1 MADLTVSRKI
11 AILAYLDRGASALG
25 EMATHFH
32 TTPARMRRELSE
44 LFVMEIPNAGYFESP
59 VDIAIP
65 DDDDGEVRLIAND
78 TRTSPSLSLAEVL
91 TLMAVLDDHLGV
103 VDASTRAH
111 LLRLRQR
118 VVQASAQ
125 AGYGAALWPAPSV
138 NAREITDCLT
148 AAMRQRRLIE
158 LTYLKAGAD
167 LHLFDDVV
175 TVAPVSLTTGARPRL
190 IAAKDGQ
197 LRTYRLDRIVSCS
210 ALSET
215 FTQRLDAN
223 IRAQF
228 ANNDGFSGEHV
239 TICCTPAARW
249 VVETLPVDS
258 FVERDGNY
266 EITLTARSLAWLRT
280 LLIRMGRSVI
290 RVEPEHIAREIAAQA
305 KQYLEEA

>member
-11 AILAYLDRGASALG
+11 AILAYLDRGASTLG

-158 LTYLKAGAD
+158 LTYLKAGVD

-190 IAAKDGQ
+190 VAAKDGQ
-197 LRTYRLDRIVSCS
+197 LRTYRLDRIVSC
-210 ALSET
+210 
-215 FTQRLDAN
+215 
-223 IRAQF
+223 
-228 ANNDGFSGEHV
+228 
-239 TICCTPAARW
+239 AARGGT
-249 VVETLPVDS
+249 VETLPVDS

-290 RVEPEHIAREIAAQA
+290 RVEPAHIAREIAAQA